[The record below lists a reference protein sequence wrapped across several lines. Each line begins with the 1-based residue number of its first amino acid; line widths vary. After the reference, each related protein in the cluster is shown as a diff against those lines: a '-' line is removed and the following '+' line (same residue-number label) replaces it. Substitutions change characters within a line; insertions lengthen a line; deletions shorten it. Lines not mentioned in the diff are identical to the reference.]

1 MKTRTLLLLSLACG
15 AAIMLAGAVFF
26 VQLSGQDAVEPA
38 IELGTSAEAGDMTLV
53 VESAIERDGTLV
65 VAVRIGGVDDPDGAD
80 GFRLIASGR
89 AVAPSEPGT
98 GDPCGVTTAA
108 VEACTIEFDVSAADG
123 TSRVLFYERGDTTLR
138 WVLA

>member
-15 AAIMLAGAVFF
+15 AAIMLAGAVFL
-26 VQLSGQDAVEPA
+26 VQLSGQEDVAPA
-38 IELGTSAEAGDMTLV
+38 IELGATAQAGDMTVV
-53 VESAIERDGTLV
+53 VESAAERAGTLV
-65 VAVRIGGVDDPDGAD
+65 VSVRIGGVTDPDGAD

-89 AVAPSEPGT
+89 AVSQSDPGSGDRCGATSSGVEP
-98 GDPCGVTTAA
+98 CSV
-108 VEACTIEFDVSAADG
+108 EFDVSAADG

>member
-15 AAIMLAGAVFF
+15 AAIMLAGAVFL
-26 VQLSGQDAVEPA
+26 VQLSGQDDVEPA
-38 IELGTSAEAGDMTLV
+38 VELGATAIAGDMTVV
-53 VESAIERDGTLV
+53 VESATERAGRLV
-65 VAVRIGGVDDPDGAD
+65 VAVRIGGVDDADGAD

-89 AVAPSEPGT
+89 AVGASEPGT
-98 GDPCGVTTAA
+98 GDRCGATSSDVEPCTV
-108 VEACTIEFDVSAADG
+108 EFDVSAADG